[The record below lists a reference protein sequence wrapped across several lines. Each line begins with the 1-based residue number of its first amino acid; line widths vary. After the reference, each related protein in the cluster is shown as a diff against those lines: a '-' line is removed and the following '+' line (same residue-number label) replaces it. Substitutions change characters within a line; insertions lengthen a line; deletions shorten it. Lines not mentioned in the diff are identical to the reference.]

1 MLRWVW
7 VTLAALALAPAAEAG
22 PLVVSAAVEPGAH
35 AATFRWTTSAPARV
49 TIEVGRTADFGIWLR
64 TPAKPLTSGR
74 ALLGSLE
81 PGTTYRYRVTA
92 RSGRRVTR
100 TVGTFTTSIFPA
112 WTVAGVVDRT
122 LYVDGQPFFPRMV
135 YGQCDWAYAQSLDAG
150 TNLYMGSGCGT
161 PWVQL
166 ELLRGRAVSAIPA
179 SWKDVADGRG
189 TIGWY
194 HTDEADLHGP
204 PEALPFHPP
213 WQQTRR
219 VTFLTLSGHVY
230 SGSAGPPGGRG
241 VYPKFIARAD
251 MIGLDLYPMQV
262 WCRRDAFQAVYEA
275 QRELV
280 ALAGP
285 RATYQ
290 WIEVAPMEF
299 CGRRPELAPTPL
311 TIRAETWL
319 AIAGGARG
327 IGYFPE
333 HWQPP
338 IAAEITRLNT
348 EISALA
354 PALLADELPAIASAG
369 PVRVGARRF
378 NGTTYLIAVNTSW
391 RRVSAAVSAPGLR
404 GTVRVF
410 GENRTVPVRGG
421 AIRDG
426 FGPLDVN
433 VYVVRG

>member
-1 MLRWVW
+1 MLRWVG
-7 VTLAALALAPAAEAG
+7 VSLAALAFGPAAEAA
-22 PLVVSAAVEPGAH
+22 PLTVSGSVEPGAH
-35 AATFRWTTSAPARV
+35 AATFRWSTSASARV
-49 TIEVGRTADFGIWLR
+49 TLEVGRTADLGIWLR
-64 TPAKPLTSGR
+64 TPRKAATSGR

-81 PGTTYRYRVTA
+81 PATTYRYRLTA
-92 RSGRRVTR
+92 RSGRRTAR
-100 TVGTFTTSIFPA
+100 TVGTFTTAIFPA
-112 WTVAGVVDRT
+112 WTVAGVIDRT
-122 LYVDGQPFFPRMV
+122 LFVDGQPFFPRMV
-135 YGQCDWAYAQSLDAG
+135 YGQCDWAYAESLEAG
-150 TNLYMGSGCGT
+150 VNLYMGSGCST

-166 ELLRGRAVSAIPA
+166 DLLRGRAVSAIPA
-179 SWKDVADGRG
+179 RWKDVADGRG
-189 TIGWY
+189 AIGWY
-194 HTDEADLHGP
+194 HLDEADLHVA

-241 VYPKFIARAD
+241 VYPRFVARAD
-251 MIGLDLYPMQV
+251 MIGLDLYPLQV
-262 WCRRDAFQAVYEA
+262 WCRRDAFRAVFEA
-275 QRELV
+275 QRELA

-299 CGRRPELAPTPL
+299 CRGRPELAPTPL

-338 IAAEITRLNT
+338 IARAITRLNT

-354 PALLADELPAIASAG
+354 PALLATEVPASASVG

-378 NGTTYLIAVNTSW
+378 NGTTYVIAVNTSW
-391 RRVSAAVSAPGLR
+391 RHVRASVSAPNLR
-404 GTVRVF
+404 GTARVF
-410 GENRTVPVRGG
+410 GENRGLPVRGG
-421 AIRDG
+421 AIRDR
-426 FGPLDVN
+426 FGPLAAH
-433 VYVVRG
+433 VYVVR

>member
-1 MLRWVW
+1 MLRWVG
-7 VTLAALALAPAAEAG
+7 VTLAALAFVPAAGAA
-22 PLVVSAAVEPGAH
+22 PLTVSAAVEPGAH
-35 AATFRWTTSAPARV
+35 AAAFRWSSSVPARV
-49 TIEVGRTADFGIWLR
+49 TIEVGRTSDFGIWLR
-64 TPAKPLTSGR
+64 TPPKAVTSGR
-74 ALLGSLE
+74 ALLGALE
-81 PGTTYRYRVTA
+81 PATAYRYRVTA
-92 RSGRRVTR
+92 RSGRSVTR
-100 TVGTFTTSIFPA
+100 SVGTFTTAIFPA
-112 WTVAGVVDRT
+112 WTVAGVIDRT
-122 LYVDGQPFFPRMV
+122 LFVDGQPFFPRMV
-135 YGQCDWAYAQSLDAG
+135 YAQCDWAYAQSLEAG
-150 TNLYMGSGCGT
+150 INLYMGSGCAT

-166 ELLRGRAVSAIPA
+166 DLLRGRAVSAIPA
-179 SWKDVADGRG
+179 RWKDVADGRG

-213 WQQTRR
+213 WQQTKR

-241 VYPKFIARAD
+241 VYPGFIARAD
-251 MIGLDLYPMQV
+251 MVGLDLYPLQV
-262 WCRRDAFQAVYEA
+262 WCRRDAFRAVFEA
-275 QRELV
+275 QRELA

-299 CGRRPELAPTPL
+299 CGRRAELAPTPL

-338 IAAEITRLNT
+338 ITRAITQLNT

-354 PALLADELPAIASAG
+354 PALLAAEVPARASAG

-378 NGTTYLIAVNTSW
+378 NGTTYVIAVNTSW
-391 RRVSAAVSAPGLR
+391 RHVRANVSAPGLR
-404 GTVRVF
+404 GAARVF
-410 GENRTVPVRGG
+410 GENRAVPVRGG
-421 AIRDG
+421 TIRDR
-426 FGPLDVN
+426 FGPLAAH
-433 VYVVRG
+433 VYVVR